1 MEREKQRRLD
11 AKGRKV
17 GDAADF
23 LALTPEESIIVE
35 MRLALSRSL
44 KERRKTLMT
53 QAELAT
59 KISSSQPRVA
69 MAENGDSSVS
79 IELLIRAM
87 LATGAS
93 PQEIGQIIA
102 AAVEWLKLKAAW
114 WSSPKSSQPSGV
126 QQAQNVE
133 QSADLFLKEA
143 LHRFFPD
150 HH

>member
-1 MEREKQRRLD
+1 VDSKKQQRLE
-11 AKGRKV
+11 AKGWKV
-17 GDAADF
+17 GDAGDF
-23 LALTPEESIIVE
+23 LDLTREESAIVE

-44 KERRKTLMT
+44 KERRKALMT

-59 KISSSQPRVA
+59 KMSSSQPRMA

-102 AAVEWLKLKAAW
+102 T
-114 WSSPKSSQPSGV
+114 
-126 QQAQNVE
+126 
-133 QSADLFLKEA
+133 SA
-143 LHRFFPD
+143 
-150 HH
+150 

>member
-1 MEREKQRRLD
+1 MESKKQQRLE
-11 AKGRKV
+11 AKGWKI

-23 LALTPEESIIVE
+23 LKLTHEEAMIAE

-93 PQEIGQIIA
+93 PKEIGQIFATI
-102 AAVEWLKLKAAW
+102 
-114 WSSPKSSQPSGV
+114 S
-126 QQAQNVE
+126 
-133 QSADLFLKEA
+133 
-143 LHRFFPD
+143 
-150 HH
+150 

>member
-1 MEREKQRRLD
+1 MDSKKQQHLET
-11 AKGRKV
+11 KGWKV

-23 LALTPEESIIVE
+23 LELTPEETMIIE
-35 MRLALSRSL
+35 MRLALSRGL

-102 AAVEWLKLKAAW
+102 T
-114 WSSPKSSQPSGV
+114 
-126 QQAQNVE
+126 
-133 QSADLFLKEA
+133 SA
-143 LHRFFPD
+143 
-150 HH
+150 